1 MQIARQI
8 SEYMKICEFSRLLS
22 PNTLRAYRVDL
33 AQFLTF
39 LSAKCPEVKQAG
51 DIDKL
56 DLQEYVNLLLSKY
69 APQTCKRKI
78 ACLKAFFNHLEFEDI
93 ILANP
98 FRKIRIKFKE
108 PKRLPKTMDHQE
120 IQTILNALYIKD
132 RPGLTDDERFAVY
145 RDISCIEMLFST
157 GIRVGELCQ
166 LRVVSVNLS
175 ESYVRVIG
183 KGNKER
189 MVYIASTEVVSILKE
204 YAALR
209 IKLFPSAE
217 YFFIKRHGARMRE
230 EDVRKLTKNVATDL
244 LKKRITPHMFR
255 HTFASMLLENN
266 VDLKV
271 IQDLLGHASI
281 NTTQIYVH
289 LTTGKLRDVLKISHP
304 RCRMNTNL
312 HPVPIIS

>member
-1 MQIARQI
+1 MQLQLQI
-8 SEYMKICEFSRLLS
+8 EAYLKHCECGKLLS
-22 PNTLRAYRVDL
+22 ANTLRAYRLDL
-33 AQFLTF
+33 AQFMEF
-39 LSAKCPEVKQAG
+39 ISAECPDVQQAA
-51 DIDKL
+51 DVNKFY
-56 DLQEYVNLLLSKY
+56 LQDYVNGILSKY

-78 ACLKAFFNHLEFEDI
+78 ACMKAFFNQLEFEDV

-120 IQTILNALYIKD
+120 IQTILHALYAKN
-132 RPGLTDDERFAVY
+132 RPGLSEVERFAVY
-145 RDISCIEMLFST
+145 RDIACIEMLFST

-166 LRVVSVNLS
+166 LRVGSMNLS
-175 ESYVRVIG
+175 ESYVRVVG

-189 MVYIASTEVVSILKE
+189 MIFIASPDVLCIFKE

-209 IKLFPSAE
+209 SRLFPSAD
-217 YFFIKRHGARMRE
+217 YFFVKRRNVRMRE
-230 EDVRKLTKNVATDL
+230 EDVRRLTKHAAADL
-244 LKKRITPHMFR
+244 LKKRVTPHMFR

-271 IQDLLGHASI
+271 IQELLGHASI
-281 NTTQIYVH
+281 STTQIYIH
-289 LTTGKLRDVLKISHP
+289 LTTGKLRDVLKLSHP

-312 HPVPIIS
+312 LPVPI

>member
-1 MQIARQI
+1 MQLKQQTD
-8 SEYMKICEFSRLLS
+8 EYLKHCEYGKLLS
-22 PNTLRAYRVDL
+22 SNTLRAYRLDL
-33 AQFLTF
+33 AQFLAF
-39 LSAKCPEVKQAG
+39 LSTICPDVQQAA
-51 DIDKL
+51 DINKYH
-56 DLQEYVNLLLSKY
+56 LQEYVNAILAKY

-78 ACLKAFFNHLEFEDI
+78 ACLKAFFNQLEFEDI

-108 PKRLPKTMDHQE
+108 PKRLPKTMDRQE
-120 IQTILNALYIKD
+120 IQTILHALYAKN
-132 RPGLTDDERFAVY
+132 RPELSEHERFMVF

-166 LRVVSVNLS
+166 LRVSSVNLS
-175 ESYVRVIG
+175 EAYIRVIG

-189 MVYIASTEVVSILKE
+189 VIYIASSEVLRLLKE

-209 IKLFPSAE
+209 TKLHPSAE
-217 YFFIKRHGARMRE
+217 YFFINQRNTRIHE
-230 EDVRKLTKNVATDL
+230 ENIRRLTKRAASGL

-271 IQDLLGHASI
+271 IQELLGHASI
-281 NTTQIYVH
+281 NTTQIYIH
-289 LTTGKLRDVLKISHP
+289 LTTGRLREVLKQSHP
-304 RCRMNTNL
+304 RCQMNTNFL
-312 HPVPIIS
+312 AANN